1 MNRKVKGLLSN
12 IMYTH
17 WGDKLL
23 KYTGVGRLIICYFL
37 KKEKEKLLAE
47 AKREYDNGSKLGSFN
62 DYKNALY
69 KHWISY
75 NEYACQY
82 DFPHKSEDERE
93 EFVTRLKMA
102 YFYLRYVPGYT
113 KPFFKNKTKFLE
125 FFYKYIHRKWLY
137 APESSYEEFFLL
149 VSNYDCIAK
158 PCDNMRGHGIFKIDR
173 KTDQTKELFDF
184 CCKNRML
191 VEQCICECDELKVF
205 HPQSLNTIRV
215 VTVSNKDKAEV
226 FGSFFRMGVGDSIID
241 NAHAGGI
248 FAQIDI
254 DEGVISSDGINTNG
268 NRFVYHPDS
277 KIKIKGFK
285 IPKWELICETCCEAA
300 KLTENTITGWDVVI
314 NNQGDVEF
322 VEGNNRSDFDVMQ
335 SPLQVGVKK
344 KIFAKIKEY
353 RGVEMR

>member
-1 MNRKVKGLLSN
+1 MARIVKSLLYY
-12 IMYTH
+12 IVYTH
-17 WGDKLL
+17 FGDIFL
-23 KYTGVGRLIICYFL
+23 KYTGLGRWVIFLFL

-47 AKREYDNGSKLGSFN
+47 AKREYEKGSKLGTLS
-62 DYKNALY
+62 DYKKALY

-113 KPFFKNKTKFLE
+113 KPYFKNKTRFLE
-125 FFYKYIHRKWLY
+125 IFNKYIHRKWLY
-137 APESSYEEFFLL
+137 APKSSYEEFVLL
-149 VSNYDCIAK
+149 TSNYDCIVK
-158 PCDNMRGHGIFKIDR
+158 PCDNMRGSGIFKINKKD
-173 KTDQTKELFDF
+173 DQTRELFDF
-184 CCKNRML
+184 CVKNRML
-191 VEQCICECDELKVF
+191 VEQCICECEELKIF

-215 VTVSNKDKAEV
+215 VTVSNKEKAEV
-226 FGSFFRMGVGDSIID
+226 FGSFFRMGVGNSIID

-248 FAQIDI
+248 FAQIDTK
-254 DEGVISSDGINTNG
+254 DGVITSDGINTNG

-277 KIKIKGFK
+277 KIKIKGSK
-285 IPKWELICETCCEAA
+285 IPKWDLICETCCEAA

-314 NNQGDVEF
+314 NDQGNVEF

-353 RGVEMR
+353 RGVEMK